1 MAKQDAQHGGTKSKV
16 DVLVLGDH
24 PATYLCAALLRQNSK
39 LRIMHSTLPGEKS
52 ADRACLLNPAFFSL
66 HKLLEP
72 LKRKLELTPIYGIQF
87 VADEPQTSSTFRS
100 KSTAVYSVC
109 YKDMRSA
116 LAKIAAHE
124 QVELITPKHLQI
136 QRLDESGVDVSIG
149 KTKLRA
155 RMLVVGG
162 ELPPEQQK
170 LLGIPETRGVEVIN
184 RYSFLWLK
192 GAKWLQPT
200 NRPVMSMSLDL
211 DHQLLWAWMMPFHGG
226 VQLAVNQPMDVVQQ
240 MDGRHLLQ
248 HWAQTLRIHGVLNTD
263 GALPMRAVESIDLPL
278 AAALAHEGVANRTLL
293 IGPAGGFYSATGED
307 LYPNCWSAIH
317 AADVIHHALREKHLQ
332 DALQAYRQRWRIT
345 LGNYL
350 RGPQQ
355 NLRFLL
361 PLVYRNQV
369 MTSRLAESILLGK
382 AMVR

>member
-1 MAKQDAQHGGTKSKV
+1 MAKQHTQHGRNKSNV

-39 LRIMHSTLPGEKS
+39 LRIVHSTLPQEKA
-52 ADRACLLNPAFFSL
+52 ADRVCLLNPAFFSL

-72 LKRKLELTPIYGIQF
+72 LKRKLELTPIYGIHF

-109 YKDMRSA
+109 YKNIRTA
-116 LAKIAAHE
+116 LGKIAAHE
-124 QVELITPKHLQI
+124 QVELITPKQLQI
-136 QRLDESGVDVSIG
+136 LRLDENGVDVLVG
-149 KTKLRA
+149 KTHLRS

-162 ELPPEQQK
+162 DLPQEQQK

-184 RYSFLWLK
+184 RYYFLWLK

-200 NRPVMSMSLDL
+200 NRPLMSMSLDL
-211 DHQLLWAWMMPFHGG
+211 DHQLLWAWMMPFHSG
-226 VQLAVNQPMDVVQQ
+226 VQLAVNQPLDVAQQ
-240 MDGRHLLQ
+240 MDGPHLLQ
-248 HWAQTLRIHGVLNTD
+248 HWAQTLRSHGALKTD
-263 GALPMRAVESIDLPL
+263 GALPMHAVETIDLPL

-307 LYPNCWSAIH
+307 MYPNCWSAIY
-317 AADVIHHALREKHLQ
+317 AAEVINQALREKHLQ

-369 MTSRLAESILLGK
+369 MTNRLAELILLGK